1 MVVDGTAKRGED
13 FVSSNAGII
22 RFDDQQ
28 LSSNVEVAIV
38 YYQYIVNI
46 VYKT

>member
-1 MVVDGTAKRGED
+1 MDYMVVDGTAKRGED

-28 LSSNVEVAIV
+28 LSSNVEVVIV
-38 YYQYIVNI
+38 YY
-46 VYKT
+46 